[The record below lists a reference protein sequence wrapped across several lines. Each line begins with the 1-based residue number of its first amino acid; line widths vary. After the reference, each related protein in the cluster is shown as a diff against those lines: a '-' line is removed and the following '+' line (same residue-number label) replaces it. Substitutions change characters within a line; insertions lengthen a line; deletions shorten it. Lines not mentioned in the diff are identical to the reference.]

1 MENVETMINMKY
13 VVASLAYSGIG
24 IAVLALCYIIL
35 DLLTPKVHIWT
46 ELCQNK
52 NTALAIFLG
61 AFILGISIIISSA
74 IHG

>member
-1 MENVETMINMKY
+1 METMINMKY

-24 IAVLALCYIIL
+24 IAILAVCYLIL
-35 DLLTPKVHIWT
+35 DMLTPKTHIWT

-61 AFILGISIIISSA
+61 SFILGTSIIISSA